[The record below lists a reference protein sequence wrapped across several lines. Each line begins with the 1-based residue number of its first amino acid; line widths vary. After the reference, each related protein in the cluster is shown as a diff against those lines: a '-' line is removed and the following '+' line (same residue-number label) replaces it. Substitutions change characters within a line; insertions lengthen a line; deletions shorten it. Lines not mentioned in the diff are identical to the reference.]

1 MGEAELPQRDIF
13 RVLWRRKWVIIAVPL
28 LVGALTYGFTAT
40 SLPVYEAESAVKIS
54 RVAASVQTLLLE
66 VLSWHEGDNIA
77 TQSEIITSQKIKA
90 RVALRLAQ
98 KYPKYQEVTSLLGD
112 AEEMDYDALQQKVGE
127 NPQLA
132 GLIAAIAVEP
142 HRKGDSDIVAIQ
154 STASSA
160 QLAID
165 TANYV
170 AEEFVTYTIAERNRE
185 IRQAIRF
192 IRDGILETEKELR
205 EAERRLEDFERA
217 HAETLNLEVGE
228 VGGVQEMIDSRGR
241 NVAKLEEAIEQL
253 EGMTRVD
260 QYFTF
265 SPALKETEDPQISPL
280 EQQVLRLILQINE
293 SKREQ
298 SELLSYL
305 TERSR
310 EIQLNALRI
319 KELEKSAEELVGS
332 LLRRYRALRHELVEQ
347 RDALVDRHER
357 LVAVPGLN
365 RQLESVQNQVV
376 LKRDALNLF
385 QRRLQDA
392 EIQKAGEIQ
401 EVSLVERA
409 TTAALWPPSSR
420 WFKTLIGVLLGTL
433 LGGAFALIL
442 PSQGPS
448 LGPPMRQR
456 F

>member
-1 MGEAELPQRDIF
+1 LPQRDIF
-13 RVLWRRKWVIIAVPL
+13 GVLWRRKWVIIAVPL
-28 LVGALTYGFTAT
+28 LVGALTYGFTAK

-54 RVAASVQTLLLE
+54 RVAASVQALLLE

-98 KYPKYQEVTSLLGD
+98 KYPKFQEIPSLLRD
-112 AEEMDYDALQQKVGE
+112 AEEMDYDALQQRVGE

-132 GLIAAIAVEP
+132 ELLAAIAVEP

-154 STASSA
+154 ATASSA
-160 QLAID
+160 GLAID

-170 AEEFVTYTIAERNRE
+170 AEEFVTYNIAERNRE
-185 IRQAIRF
+185 IRQAVQF
-192 IRDGILETEKELR
+192 IRDSILETEQELR

-217 HAETLNLEVGE
+217 HAETLSLEVGE
-228 VGGVQEMIDSRGR
+228 VGEVQEKIDSLGR
-241 NVAKLEEAIEQL
+241 NVAHLEEAMKQL
-253 EGMTRVD
+253 EGMNRVD

-265 SPALKETEDPQISPL
+265 SPALTETEDPQISPL

-293 SKREQ
+293 SKRER

-305 TERSR
+305 TEESR
-310 EIQLNALRI
+310 EIRLNALRT
-319 KELEKSAEELVGS
+319 KELEQSAEELIGS

-347 RDALVDRHER
+347 RDALVERHDQ

-376 LKRDALNLF
+376 LKRDALNLY

-392 EIQKAGEIQ
+392 EIQNAGEIQ

-409 TTAALWPPSSR
+409 TTAALWTSSSR
-420 WFKTLIGVLLGTL
+420 LFKTLIGILLGTL
-433 LGGAFALIL
+433 LGGVFAMMLHSRDTSTGTPL
-442 PSQGPS
+442 SDHY
-448 LGPPMRQR
+448 
-456 F
+456 